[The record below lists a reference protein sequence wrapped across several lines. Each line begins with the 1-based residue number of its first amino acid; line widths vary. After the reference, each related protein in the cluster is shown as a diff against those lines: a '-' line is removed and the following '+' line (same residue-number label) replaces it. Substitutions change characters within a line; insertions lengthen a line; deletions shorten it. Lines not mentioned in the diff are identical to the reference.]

1 MEKTFLRLPTSD
13 VKEKWYNKNER
24 CWKKIAHKVGFRK
37 SISLR
42 NISKAFLAQRRSS
55 YMMIFNIFFFNY
67 QANPSSDV
75 SDEEKEKDEETVDL
89 RILDPDT
96 IDLG

>member
-1 MEKTFLRLPTSD
+1 MVYLKWKMLEK
-13 VKEKWYNKNER
+13 N
-24 CWKKIAHKVGFRK
+24 AHKVGFRK

-42 NISKAFLAQRRSS
+42 NISKAFLARCKSS
-55 YMMIFNIFFFNY
+55 YLHDDFFFNY